1 MTEVAIFNRR
11 YTSFNSNGTT
21 VFLVNGGGVTTDAQ
35 SIIDFTAGEALNQGE
50 FVYVSGV
57 SVFKASALSG
67 IASTNYEVIGVTAE
81 SAPLGSGVSVNV
93 DDVAIILDANI
104 TADVTLI
111 PGERYYLSKYTGQI
125 TRYSTASGFVSNSG
139 TNQYQVL
146 APVGVALSTSEL
158 EVEIQPP
165 VILYS

>member
-11 YTSFNSNGTT
+11 YTSFDSSGTT

-35 SIIDFTAGEALNQGE
+35 STLDFTAGEALNQGD
-50 FVYVSGV
+50 FVYVSGA

-67 IASTNYEVIGVTAE
+67 ISPVNYEVIGVTAE
-81 SAPLGSGVSVNV
+81 SALVGSGVSVNV

-104 TADVTLI
+104 TADSALV

-139 TNQYQVL
+139 TNQYQAL

>member
-11 YTSFNSNGTT
+11 YTSFDSSGTT

-35 SIIDFTAGEALNQGE
+35 STLDFTAGEALNQGD
-50 FVYVSGV
+50 FVYISGV

-67 IASTNYEVIGVTAE
+67 IAPTNYEVIGVTAE

-93 DDVAIILDANI
+93 DDVAVMLDANI
-104 TADVTLI
+104 TADVALI
-111 PGERYYLSKYTGQI
+111 TGEKYYLSKYTGQI
-125 TRYSTASGFVSNSG
+125 TRFSTASGVVSNSG
-139 TNQYQVL
+139 DNQYQVL
-146 APVGVALSTSEL
+146 APVGTALSTSEL
-158 EVEIQPP
+158 KVEIQPT